1 MFMKY
6 MAGLS
11 DYIRKEMNLFTV
23 ESIAEASVKAIALEG
38 KQKKGNEAKGDS
50 KQTEGESSGSQSK
63 EEKKK
68 GDPGKTG
75 LICSHCEK
83 TGHEADRC
91 WEKYPHLKPRG
102 LKKKEEKKAYMIAQ
116 GPKEVPVMTEPNSSL
131 NLMTGK
137 QATKEDDDP
146 REQLFVLKLQV
157 KTSLVDAIVDPG
169 SEKNLISEA
178 LV

>member
-11 DYIRKEMNLFTV
+11 DYIRKEMRLFTV
-23 ESIAEASVKAIALEG
+23 ETITDVSVKAIAIEG
-38 KQKKGNEAKGDS
+38 KQKKSNKAKGDA
-50 KQTEGESSGSQSK
+50 KQVEGESSGSQFK

-68 GDPGKTG
+68 GDPGKTW

-116 GPKEVPVMTEPNSSL
+116 GSK
-131 NLMTGK
+131 
-137 QATKEDDDP
+137 
-146 REQLFVLKLQV
+146 
-157 KTSLVDAIVDPG
+157 
-169 SEKNLISEA
+169 
-178 LV
+178 